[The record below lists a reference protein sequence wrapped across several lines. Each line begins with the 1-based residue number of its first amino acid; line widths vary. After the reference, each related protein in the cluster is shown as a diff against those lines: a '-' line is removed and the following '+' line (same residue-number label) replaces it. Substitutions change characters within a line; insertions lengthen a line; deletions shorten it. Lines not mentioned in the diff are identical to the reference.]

1 MALTFDADDAVNLVL
16 GVLYLVLAAIVLR
29 HIGRFG
35 RAYPWLGALTFFF
48 LFRGAERV
56 YAALT
61 ESDRLGIV
69 ADMLLIV
76 VVILLIFGI
85 DKTVNALRSAQD
97 EAAYRREEYARA
109 LADYKRLARHRLAN
123 PITAV
128 LGSIATLKD
137 MPDLDSD
144 TRRQLLD
151 AAETEARRLEQVAL
165 DPESLSDEEHMLVPR
180 PQL

>member
-1 MALTFDADDAVNLVL
+1 VTLDFNDAVNLVL

-35 RAYPWLGALTFFF
+35 RAYPWLGLLTLFF

-56 YAALT
+56 YAAVT
-61 ESDRLGIV
+61 ENDRLGIV
-69 ADMLLIV
+69 ADVLLIF
-76 VVILLIFGI
+76 VVILLILGI

-123 PITAV
+123 PITAIR
-128 LGSIATLKD
+128 GSISALRD
-137 MPDLDSD
+137 MPDLDPD
-144 TRRQLLD
+144 TRQQLLE
-151 AAETEARRLEQVAL
+151 AAEGEARRIEQVAL
-165 DPESLSDEEHMLVPR
+165 DPESLSEEEHMLQ
-180 PQL
+180 PQPDV